1 MCIAVLT
8 NLNKTFLT
16 PCLQSLLMYAHQRTN
31 EVAKMKREF
40 NKTRVKLANPYFDRY
55 YRAVP
60 RQQPASRPDVL
71 FVPVILER
79 SIDSTEKV
87 LQ

>member
-1 MCIAVLT
+1 
-8 NLNKTFLT
+8 
-16 PCLQSLLMYAHQRTN
+16 
-31 EVAKMKREF
+31 MKRTF

-60 RQQPASRPDVL
+60 RQQPVQQVVQVL
-71 FVPVILER
+71 VPVIFQR
-79 SIDSTEKV
+79 STDSTERV